1 MRARRCIYLFG
12 RVRQVISG
20 ESETV
25 INNQMEI
32 RKYLLNVE
40 MTMVSSRDAKERE
53 RFAESIVAQ
62 PQGFRYWLVLW
73 SAFV

>member
-1 MRARRCIYLFG
+1 
-12 RVRQVISG
+12 
-20 ESETV
+20 
-25 INNQMEI
+25 
-32 RKYLLNVE
+32 LLNVE